1 MSQNKNDK
9 RKKGGMISVNETV
22 AVNKRAR
29 FDYEIEDVF
38 EAGIQLFGTEVKSLR
53 LGQASIAE
61 AYVGPARSSGN
72 TQAARELFI
81 FNANI
86 PEYPQAGSHLQHEP
100 KRPRLLL
107 LKKREIEKLLGSIT
121 RDGYTIIPTK
131 LYFNSRGLAKLEIG
145 LARGKK
151 LHDKRETAKER
162 DWGRQKQRIMRERG

>member
-1 MSQNKNDK
+1 M
-9 RKKGGMISVNETV
+9 NETV

-29 FDYEIEDVF
+29 FDYEIEETF

-61 AYVGPARSSGN
+61 AYVGPGREK
-72 TQAARELFI
+72 QARELII

-86 PEYPQAGSHLQHEP
+86 PEYQQAGPHLQHEP

-121 RDGYTIIPTK
+121 REGYTIIPTK
-131 LYFNSRGLAKLEIG
+131 LYFNSRGLAKIEIG
-145 LARGKK
+145 LAKGKK
-151 LHDKRETAKER
+151 LHDKRETIKER
-162 DWGRQKQRIMRERG
+162 DWGRQQQRIMRERN